1 MRQIKQICRLT
12 PLVALVAAVG
22 CNNFENPVRWDE
34 SPNEKQ
40 LVGVWETV
48 DGTEDPFRA
57 SIKSDVKEPLS
68 FELTYLKDTKSMFDS
83 DISVHRAT
91 FLADLVSS
99 SDVELL
105 QIHMGSFAEFEA
117 DGSEIEGTL
126 GGYWF
131 GHVTVDEETAT
142 LRYLDVQAMAAAA
155 ESALDGSGH
164 SMHATEFL
172 NCLST
177 DLQFGSLWTFLKD
190 KDLAALAKVLG
201 EAEDSVPDTESAI
214 EEFETLVIDPYKE
227 LARIKKCIARKL
239 PSEYLEQVF
248 QSSADEVFVGKVA
261 QLVRI

>member
-1 MRQIKQICRLT
+1 MRKIKQIVGLI
-12 PLVALVAAVG
+12 PLIALVATVG

-34 SPNEKQ
+34 SPKEKQ

-48 DGTEDPFRA
+48 NGTEDPFRA
-57 SIKSDVKEPLS
+57 SIKSSVEEPLS
-68 FELTYLKDTKSMFDS
+68 FELTFLQDTKSMFDS

-99 SDVELL
+99 SNVELL
-105 QIHMGSFAEFEA
+105 QIHMDSFAEFEA
-117 DGSEIEGTL
+117 DGTEIEGTL

-131 GHVTVDEETAT
+131 GHVTLDENTAT

-164 SMHATEFL
+164 SMHANEFL

-177 DLQFGSLWTFLKD
+177 DLLSGALWTFMKD
-190 KDLAALAKVLG
+190 KDLAALAKILG
-201 EAEDSVPDTESAI
+201 ESEDSVADAESAI
-214 EEFETLVIDPYKE
+214 EEFEKLVVDPYKE
-227 LARIKKCIARKL
+227 LAKIKKCIARKL

-248 QSSADEVFVGKVA
+248 QNSADEVFVGKVA
-261 QLVRI
+261 QLNRI